1 MAVSSDAMDLRAHS
15 PAVQDLVMGAGI
27 GGHGLRRALLAGARQ
42 VQRTREHLNRINVFP
57 VADGDTGTNLAFTM
71 EAMAQELEKL
81 RSSDSGKVLA
91 VAAQATL
98 DGARGNSGAIVAQF
112 LYGLAEATRS
122 RTRLSFVQLGQAVAH
137 ASGTARAA
145 ISDPREGTVISVIA
159 DFANAL
165 QEQAGRGS
173 RNLLDVLEAALSS
186 ARRSLADTPNQ
197 LAVLRRAGVVDA
209 GAQGFVSF
217 LEGVV
222 DFVQRGRQ
230 VLQMEVAAG
239 HEQSLSPLV
248 ESHAD
253 SPYRYC
259 TECVLEGK
267 ALDPGAVRSALA
279 GLALDSLVVVGGG
292 DKLRLHAHLDQPG
305 ELFDSLAAL
314 GQVTQRKADDM
325 QAQQRARQRQT
336 RTAVVTDSAADLPEE
351 ERQRLGILVV
361 PVRVGFDQEDYLDKI
376 TLTPAELYER
386 MRKGEIPRTSQP
398 PAVDFR
404 RTFELLVDHHEGV
417 VCVGLSSQVSGT
429 WQAAEHAAQR
439 FEGRVQAIDT
449 LNVSAGQALLTLYAA
464 EAAQQG
470 LAPDRVAAATRAMMP
485 HTRTY
490 GLIADLSYGAR
501 GGRIPAWLAPVT
513 RTIRAHVRVE
523 DAKGRIK
530 PRGLHLGGRSRALAG
545 FVRHIARHWR
555 DRQRVRAIIAHCDA
569 DAEAREAL
577 NQLRQ
582 SLPGLSSAWVVACGP
597 ALGAHAGPGTVVIG
611 LQAWQSPT

>member
-1 MAVSSDAMDLRAHS
+1 MGVSSDALDLRANN
-15 PAVQDLVMGAGI
+15 PVVPTLVLNTGI

-71 EAMAQELEKL
+71 EAMALELEKL
-81 RSSDSGKVLA
+81 RSSDSSEVLA

-112 LYGLAEATRS
+112 LYGLAEATQTRA
-122 RTRLSFVQLGQAVAH
+122 RLSFEQLGQAVAH
-137 ASGTARAA
+137 ASRTSRAA
-145 ISDPREGTVISVIA
+145 ISEPREGTVISVIA
-159 DFANAL
+159 DFASAL
-165 QEQAGRGS
+165 QEQAGSGS
-173 RNLLDVLEAALSS
+173 RSLLDVLKGALSS

-230 VLQMEVAAG
+230 ALQTDVASG
-239 HEQSLSPLV
+239 HERQLSPLV

-253 SPYRYC
+253 SAYRYC
-259 TECVLEGK
+259 TECVLEGDG
-267 ALDPGAVRSALA
+267 LDPGMVRSALA

-292 DKLRLHAHLDQPG
+292 SKLRLHAHLDQPG
-305 ELFDSLAAL
+305 ELFDSLADL

-336 RTAVVTDSAADLPEE
+336 RTAVVTDSAADLPDE

-376 TLTPAELYER
+376 TLTPSELYQR
-386 MRKGEIPRTSQP
+386 MRDGEIPRTSQP
-398 PAVDFR
+398 PAIDFR

-439 FEGRVQAIDT
+439 LDGRVQVLDT

-470 LAPDRVAAATRAMMP
+470 LAPEQVLTATRAMMP
-485 HTRTY
+485 STRTY

-513 RTIRAHVRVE
+513 RMIRAHVRVE

-530 PRGLHLGGRSRALAG
+530 PRGLHLGGRSRALTG

-555 DRQRVRAIIAHCDA
+555 DQQKVRAIIAHCDA
-569 DAEAREAL
+569 DAEARSVL
-577 NQLRQ
+577 QKLRE

-597 ALGAHAGPGTVVIG
+597 ALGAHAGPGTVVVG
-611 LQAWQSPT
+611 LQAWRSPA